1 MQDLILLLARH
12 SVLVVFL
19 VTFAGRVGAPLPA
32 APLLVMAGGLIAMGQ
47 IGWVGVLL
55 ASLAA
60 NLLGDAVWFYAGR
73 RYGHRVLRLL
83 CKVSF
88 SPDSCARQSESL
100 IAKWGGSSLVA
111 AKFLPGIS
119 VVAAPMAGA
128 IGMSVRRF
136 VAFDLLAAACWTALF
151 VGLGMAFN
159 QQISGVLS
167 VIANAGGVATLVL
180 LVGLLGFVASRW
192 WRRYQ
197 FNKSVAM
204 HRVTVEH
211 LRNAMGG
218 SQPPLVIDVRTASG
232 LLADPRRVPGSVV
245 INLHDMKAAASDLPQ
260 DREIVLYCNC
270 PNDVSAARGAG
281 ILLSL
286 GFQDVHPLEGG
297 LDAWIA
303 AGLPVSTQPL
313 EAAEASNGM
322 GLATAG

>member
-1 MQDLILLLARH
+1 MQDLILLLAQH

-32 APLLVMAGGLIAMGQ
+32 APMLVVAGGLIAMGQ
-47 IGWVGVLL
+47 IGWVGVLA

-100 IAKWGGSSLVA
+100 ISKWGGSSLVA

-119 VVAAPMAGA
+119 VVAAPIAGA
-128 IGMSVRRF
+128 IGMSVLRF
-136 VAFDLLAAACWTALF
+136 IAFDLLAAVSWTAVF
-151 VGLGMAFN
+151 VGLGIVFN
-159 QQISGVLS
+159 RQIEGVLLA
-167 VIANAGGVATLVL
+167 IANAGGVATAVL

-197 FNKSVAM
+197 FKKSVAM
-204 HRVTVEH
+204 HRVTVDH
-211 LRNAMGG
+211 LRNAMDDP
-218 SQPPLVIDVRTASG
+218 QPPLVIDVRSSAG
-232 LLADPRRVPGSVV
+232 LLAEPRRIPGSVV
-245 INLHDMKAAASDLPQ
+245 IALNDMKAAAVDLPR

-281 ILLSL
+281 VLLAS
-286 GFQDVHPLEGG
+286 GFDDVHPLEGG

-303 AGLPVSTQPL
+303 AGLPVSTEPV
-313 EAAEASNGM
+313 EPSVSGHT
-322 GLATAG
+322 GLAAAT